1 MTIKLQFNT
10 LTNSEKL
17 DIIIDNTS
25 KEKKILIANN
35 IIQSRFKKYRENT
48 DQMCIKNISDELNYI
63 IKVIYH
69 KPKIMKKVKK
79 LI

>member
-17 DIIIDNTS
+17 EIMIDNTS
-25 KEKKILIANN
+25 KEEKLQIANN
-35 IIQSRFKKYRENT
+35 IIQSRLKENT
-48 DQMCIKNISDELNYI
+48 DKMCIKDISNELNNI

-69 KPKIMKKVKK
+69 KPKIMIKLKK
-79 LI
+79 

>member
-17 DIIIDNTS
+17 EIMIDNTS
-25 KEKKILIANN
+25 KEEKLQIANN
-35 IIQSRFKKYRENT
+35 IIQSRLKENT
-48 DQMCIKNISDELNYI
+48 DEVCIKDISNELNNI

-69 KPKIMKKVKK
+69 KPKIMIKLKK
-79 LI
+79 

>member
-1 MTIKLQFNT
+1 MSLKLQFNT